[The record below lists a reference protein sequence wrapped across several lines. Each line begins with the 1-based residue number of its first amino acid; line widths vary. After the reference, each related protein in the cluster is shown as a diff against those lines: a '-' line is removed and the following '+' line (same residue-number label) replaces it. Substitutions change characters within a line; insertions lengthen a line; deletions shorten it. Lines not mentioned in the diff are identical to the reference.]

1 MPNRAER
8 REAER
13 QHRQAASPQSQHPS
27 VEAKPAPAISE
38 AQLAAN
44 RANAL
49 LSTGA
54 VTEEGKMKSSMN
66 ALKHG
71 LTGKSVLLPTDDAAE
86 YQRKL
91 DARLNAFSPAT
102 EEELRLVQSLVD
114 CAWRLQRL
122 QALETGIMLKGQI
135 EFASKY
141 ADQSPARRAQLI
153 DVDTYLKYEKS
164 IRNLHIHE
172 ARLHRRLEK
181 DQAELIRLQNERKRE
196 ERFAA
201 EQAMQPNPQPSSNSA
216 RPNGFDFSTAQRSE
230 MPSASACGSAS
241 STATSHH

>member
-13 QHRQAASPQSQHPS
+13 RQRQAASPHSQHPS
-27 VEAKPAPAISE
+27 EAEPAPAISE

-44 RANAL
+44 RANAQF
-49 LSTGA
+49 STGP
-54 VTEEGKMKSSMN
+54 VTDEGKTKSSIN
-66 ALKHG
+66 ALRHG
-71 LTGKSVLLPTDDAAE
+71 LTGKTVLLPGDDAAE

-91 DARLNAFSPAT
+91 NARLNAFNPAT
-102 EEELRLVQSLVD
+102 EEEVRLVQSLVD

-153 DVDTYLKYEKS
+153 DVETYLKYEKS
-164 IRNLHIHE
+164 VRNLHIQE

-181 DQAELIRLQNERKRE
+181 DQAELNRLQSDRKRE
-196 ERFAA
+196 ERFDA
-201 EQAMQPNPQPSSNSA
+201 EQAMQANPQPSSSPE
-216 RPNGFDFSTAQRSE
+216 RPNGFEFSTAKTLA
-230 MPSASACGSAS
+230 MPPASASGSATN
-241 STATSHH
+241 TAASHY